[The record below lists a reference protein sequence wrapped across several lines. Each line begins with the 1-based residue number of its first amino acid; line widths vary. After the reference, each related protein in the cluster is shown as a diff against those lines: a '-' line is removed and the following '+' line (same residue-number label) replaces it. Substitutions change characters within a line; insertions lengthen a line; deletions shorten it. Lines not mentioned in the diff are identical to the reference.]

1 MKSKTSLQCIIILL
15 EHYFSIDRRR
25 FSSINYALYCKLSQG
40 VHEIHPWTLLTI
52 GFHGYAYPQNKFG
65 NAHKP
70 LWFSSPTRL
79 NQADYSSLV
88 LVFMIDS
95 LLQER
100 QQTLAAHKDSPLY
113 RLLELPPVTEVELST
128 DKRGFFQCL
137 QVWSHLCLSWIL
149 QQPIDH
155 WIPHMEKGYRK
166 NTPKVLREDRLHLR
180 DVPNPCLGATPTSTH
195 QRPTKRTTYRGYG
208 VLLPDLIQC
217 YHIKPPSEVDWHS
230 SHR

>member
-40 VHEIHPWTLLTI
+40 VREIHPWTLLTI

-88 LVFMIDS
+88 LVFLYIDS

-100 QQTLAAHKDSPLY
+100 QQTLAAHKDSPPLSPTRTTSCDRGRTFY
-113 RLLELPPVTEVELST
+113 RQREVFSVPPGLESLVLVLDTTTTNRPLDS
-128 DKRGFFQCL
+128 
-137 QVWSHLCLSWIL
+137 
-149 QQPIDH
+149 
-155 WIPHMEKGYRK
+155 HMEKGYRK
-166 NTPKVLREDRLHLR
+166 NRPKVLREDRLHLR

-195 QRPTKRTTYRGYG
+195 QRPTKQTT
-208 VLLPDLIQC
+208 
-217 YHIKPPSEVDWHS
+217 
-230 SHR
+230 

>member
-88 LVFMIDS
+88 LVFLYIDS

-100 QQTLAAHKDSPLY
+100 QQTLAAHKDSPPFIAY
-113 RLLELPPVTEVELST
+113 SNYLLWQRSNFLPT
-128 DKRGFFQCL
+128 KGKFFQCL

-166 NTPKVLREDRLHLR
+166 NRPKVLREDRLHLR

-195 QRPTKRTTYRGYG
+195 QRPTKQTT
-208 VLLPDLIQC
+208 
-217 YHIKPPSEVDWHS
+217 
-230 SHR
+230 

>member
-1 MKSKTSLQCIIILL
+1 MPFIVSCRKEYTRYIPGRCLLLDSMVMLTPKII
-15 EHYFSIDRRR
+15 
-25 FSSINYALYCKLSQG
+25 
-40 VHEIHPWTLLTI
+40 
-52 GFHGYAYPQNKFG
+52 FG

-137 QVWSHLCLSWIL
+137 QVWSHLCLSWIQTNRPL
-149 QQPIDH
+149 D
-155 WIPHMEKGYRK
+155 PHRK
-166 NTPKVLREDRLHLR
+166 KVPKNRPKVLRENRLHLR
-180 DVPNPCLGATPTSTH
+180 DVPNPCLRATPTSTH